1 MSIDL
6 SKYAGHTPGPWAI
19 EPDWDARRG
28 GSVAVVNREVDG
40 ADWDVCEVH
49 STEANARLIADAPV
63 LLAALAAEQSRAE
76 RLAEALRVIAEY
88 QPQLSNTW
96 NQDIDAIRH
105 LARAALPGASTG
117 PTTLEESP
125 Q

>member
-6 SKYAGHTPGPWAI
+6 SKYAGHTPGPWVFHQYGVR
-19 EPDWDARRG
+19 DAG
-28 GSVAVVNREVDG
+28 GYLFKFNWPHLYTGQDERYRQETAARQADG
-40 ADWDVCEVH
+40 C
-49 STEANARLIADAPV
+49 LIADAPA
-63 LLAALAAEQSRAE
+63 LLAALAAEQARAE

-105 LARAALPGASTG
+105 LARAALALRPSGDG
-117 PTTLEESP
+117 VG
-125 Q
+125 